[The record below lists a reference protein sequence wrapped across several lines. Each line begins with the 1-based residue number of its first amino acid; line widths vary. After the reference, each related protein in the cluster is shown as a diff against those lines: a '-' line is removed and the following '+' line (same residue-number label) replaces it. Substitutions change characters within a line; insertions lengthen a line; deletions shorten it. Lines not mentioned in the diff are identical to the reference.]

1 MTTIKIAILY
11 KILLK
16 YSLVPRPMSMSSR
29 GVQKGILSSWMK
41 SPQHSQILFLSIGFY
56 DYCSISYV
64 SMVQTLGKLLIYLNQ
79 VIVSHLVSRRMI
91 VSMNKVRII
100 ENSDK
105 NLGEFQVV
113 VRWFLVNSKIQFVNC
128 PLCSSRYIVHLVLDY
143 YNSKVLIEHSFN
155 FKFVKNII

>member
-1 MTTIKIAILY
+1 
-11 KILLK
+11 
-16 YSLVPRPMSMSSR
+16 
-29 GVQKGILSSWMK
+29 MK

-79 VIVSHLVSRRMI
+79 VIVSHLVSRLMI

-113 VRWFLVNSKIQFVNC
+113 VR
-128 PLCSSRYIVHLVLDY
+128 
-143 YNSKVLIEHSFN
+143 
-155 FKFVKNII
+155 